1 MPPRPA
7 VFLDRDGVL
16 IEEIGYLSD
25 PSQVRLIPG
34 ACAAVARLNR
44 LGVPVVVVTN
54 QAGVARGRFP
64 EENVH
69 AVHRHL
75 DELLARDGARI
86 DRWYYCPHHPTAGVG
101 PYRVHCA
108 CRKPSPG
115 MLLTAARELD
125 LDRVASVLIGD
136 KLSDL
141 EAGAAAG
148 CATILVRTGYGAEHQ
163 KSAPPGRFNLR
174 FIADDLAGGID
185 HCLPLLGGRLLKKG
199 A

>member
-1 MPPRPA
+1 MPPKPA

-16 IEEIGYLSD
+16 IEEIGYLSE

-34 ACAAVARLNR
+34 AGAAVARLNR

-54 QAGVARGRFP
+54 QAGVARGKFP
-64 EENVH
+64 EENVR
-69 AVHRHL
+69 AVHEHL
-75 DELLARDGARI
+75 DKLLAAGGARI

-101 PYRVHCA
+101 PYRVLCA
-108 CRKPSPG
+108 CRKPAAG
-115 MLLTAARELD
+115 MLLTAARELNLD
-125 LDRVASVLIGD
+125 LAGSVLIGD

-148 CATILVRTGYGAEHQ
+148 CSTILVRTGYGAEHQ

-174 FIADDLAGGID
+174 YVADDLPAGID
-185 HCLPLLGGRLLKKG
+185 LCLPLLGGSLLKKG